1 MPITFGISICVIGFA
16 VSSEGCSLEGVSEG
30 SADVSLDVSLV
41 VSLDVSFVGASVED
55 EVSGTAVYDDAG
67 TGAFTEEES
76 GMASEADSDV
86 SSVAAL
92 LKESGADMDDS
103 FGSFA
108 QDVVIRSSA
117 DARIIDARFF
127 DFTEQTSS
135 CFLLI

>member
-1 MPITFGISICVIGFA
+1 M
-16 VSSEGCSLEGVSEG
+16 
-30 SADVSLDVSLV
+30 
-41 VSLDVSFVGASVED
+41 DVSFVGASVE
-55 EVSGTAVYDDAG
+55 EVCGVVAAGADVEGVVVADDVVSAAG
-67 TGAFTEEES
+67 TSAFAEEES
-76 GMASEADSDV
+76 GMASDEDSDV
-86 SSVAAL
+86 SSVAAP
-92 LKESGADMDDS
+92 LKESDADMDDS

>member
-1 MPITFGISICVIGFA
+1 MIGFA

-30 SADVSLDVSLV
+30 SADVS
-41 VSLDVSFVGASVED
+41 FVGASVEEVCGVVAAGADVEGVVVADD
-55 EVSGTAVYDDAG
+55 EVSAAG
-67 TGAFTEEES
+67 TGAFAEEES

-86 SSVAAL
+86 SSVAAP
-92 LKESGADMDDS
+92 LKESDADMDDS

>member
-1 MPITFGISICVIGFA
+1 MLFDVGFE
-16 VSSEGCSLEGVSEG
+16 VSSDVGL
-30 SADVSLDVSLV
+30 DVSLDAD
-41 VSLDVSFVGASVED
+41 LDVSFVGASVEEVCGVVAAGANVEGVVVADD
-55 EVSGTAVYDDAG
+55 EVSAAG

-86 SSVAAL
+86 SSVAAP
-92 LKESGADMDDS
+92 LKESDADMDDS

>member
-1 MPITFGISICVIGFA
+1 MEVLFGVGFE
-16 VSSEGCSLEGVSEG
+16 VSSDVGLE
-30 SADVSLDVSLV
+30 VSLDAG
-41 VSLDVSFVGASVED
+41 LDVSFVGASVEEFCGVVAAGADVEGVVVADD
-55 EVSGTAVYDDAG
+55 EVSAAG
-67 TGAFTEEES
+67 TSAFTEEES
-76 GMASEADSDV
+76 GVASDDDSDV
-86 SSVAAL
+86 SSVAAP
-92 LKESGADMDDS
+92 LKESDADMDDS